1 MDPPQM
7 LDATPDTRPLVITL
21 EDVRK
26 TYLLGH
32 TPADRLREALGFG
45 RPASVREHKAVD
57 GVSATIRKGESI
69 GILGVNGAG
78 KSTLL
83 QMITGTLKPT
93 SGRVVTHGRIA
104 ALLELGAGFNP
115 EWSGR
120 RNAEL
125 QCVLQGVAA
134 AEMAAMVADIE
145 AFADIGAYFDQP
157 TRTYSSGMF
166 LRVAFASSV
175 ATAPD
180 ILIVDEAL
188 AVGDV
193 KFQNKC
199 FRRFEEM
206 QETGCT
212 VLFVTHSPDLVTR
225 FCTRC
230 IVMQAGRVM
239 FDGSA
244 ATGVARYL
252 DLLHGPDDAPLTP
265 AGETEASPLA
275 ASASATFGREML
287 QLAGDR
293 ALRPHYNKSHAR
305 TGKGFTEIVDVML
318 SDGHGQELP
327 VAINSG
333 TKACL
338 RVWTRA
344 NSHVSKPF
352 IGWIIKQYD
361 DSYVYGSN
369 TILSGLSIPEMQPNK
384 MVVIDINI
392 DLRLGRGHYFI
403 DIGSGNYS
411 ETGYESGDWLI
422 SAVHFSISE
431 KGSFFGAAD
440 LSARPALV
448 EA

>member
-1 MDPPQM
+1 MT
-7 LDATPDTRPLVITL
+7 DATPDTRPLVITL

-45 RPASVREHKAVD
+45 RPASVREHNAVD

-93 SGRVVTHGRIA
+93 SGRVETRGRIA

-125 QCVLQGVAA
+125 QCVLQGVPSAN
-134 AEMAAMVADIE
+134 MAAMVADIE

-206 QETGCT
+206 QEKGCT

-230 IVMQAGRVM
+230 IVMQGGRMM
-239 FDGSA
+239 FDGPPA
-244 ATGVARYL
+244 GGVAYYL
-252 DLLHGPDDAPLTP
+252 GLLHGPDEWR
-265 AGETEASPLA
+265 G
-275 ASASATFGREML
+275 
-287 QLAGDR
+287 GD
-293 ALRPHYNKSHAR
+293 S
-305 TGKGFTEIVDVML
+305 
-318 SDGHGQELP
+318 
-327 VAINSG
+327 
-333 TKACL
+333 
-338 RVWTRA
+338 TRA
-344 NSHVSKPF
+344 GYSTMSDVAPF
-352 IGWIIKQYD
+352 
-361 DSYVYGSN
+361 SFAAPRSS
-369 TILSGLSIPEMQPNK
+369 THHSG
-384 MVVIDINI
+384 
-392 DLRLGRGHYFI
+392 
-403 DIGSGNYS
+403 
-411 ETGYESGDWLI
+411 
-422 SAVHFSISE
+422 
-431 KGSFFGAAD
+431 
-440 LSARPALV
+440 
-448 EA
+448 